1 MMNMVGH
8 NFQLSSA
15 KQIWLFEDL
24 KIPKNKIELKYVKVQ
39 WKT

>member
-8 NFQLSSA
+8 NFQLSIA

-24 KIPKNKIELKYVKVQ
+24 KIPKKEKN
-39 WKT
+39 WNM